1 MSDGCPK
8 GFPSTRLES
17 SRPTA
22 WLSPI
27 RDRQD
32 DSFEQQKVSGRLV
45 EVDEN
50 SENKLETAGWKGSVE
65 LLTPLGSPTRG
76 PQWVTGGCQLD
87 RSETTT
93 TGGCLTI
100 SGATPILSVLSAP
113 GWPSCLY

>member
-1 MSDGCPK
+1 M
-8 GFPSTRLES
+8 
-17 SRPTA
+17 
-22 WLSPI
+22 
-27 RDRQD
+27 
-32 DSFEQQKVSGRLV
+32 

-65 LLTPLGSPTRG
+65 LLTPLRFPMRG

-93 TGGCLTI
+93 TGICLAI

-113 GWPSCLY
+113 GRFSCLY